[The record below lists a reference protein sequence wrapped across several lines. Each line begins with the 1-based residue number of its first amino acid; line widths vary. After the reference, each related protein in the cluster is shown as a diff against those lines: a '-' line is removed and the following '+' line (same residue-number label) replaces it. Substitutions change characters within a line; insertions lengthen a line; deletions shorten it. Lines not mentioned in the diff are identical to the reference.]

1 MLLRDLWTLTLYVVL
16 ICPAGLFT
24 YHKGSG
30 YYWFSNSPTEDSYN
44 EYHLVGLVSSSHSTH
59 RLYITKILSNSKPCA
74 LLWFTYFII
83 SLCCPNWHS
92 MHNGPWQI
100 VLTQLMGLAI
110 YNSTILDIRFPPCCY
125 KMLLFSSCPDN
136 KLTTA
141 NRASKRLEACGQ
153 DALSSSDSSL
163 ELTLHDLTEVM
174 PVSDRIWFRSIN
186 RFSHLI
192 SE

>member
-1 MLLRDLWTLTLYVVL
+1 
-16 ICPAGLFT
+16 
-24 YHKGSG
+24 
-30 YYWFSNSPTEDSYN
+30 
-44 EYHLVGLVSSSHSTH
+44 
-59 RLYITKILSNSKPCA
+59 
-74 LLWFTYFII
+74 
-83 SLCCPNWHS
+83 
-92 MHNGPWQI
+92 
-100 VLTQLMGLAI
+100 MGLAI

-141 NRASKRLEACGQ
+141 NRASKRLEACDQ